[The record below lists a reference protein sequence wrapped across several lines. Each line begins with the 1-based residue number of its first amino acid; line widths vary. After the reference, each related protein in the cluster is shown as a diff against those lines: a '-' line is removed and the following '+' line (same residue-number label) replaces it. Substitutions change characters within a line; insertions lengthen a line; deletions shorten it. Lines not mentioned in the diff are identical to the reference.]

1 MNKTELKV
9 EMLRHDETIEDLA
22 KVLKVTRPTLSAKM
36 NGGGIGFTQKEIAVI
51 RDHYNLTPERMTEI
65 FFAEEVSV

>member
-22 KVLKVTRPTLSAKM
+22 KVLKVTRPTLSTKM
-36 NGGGIGFTQKEIAVI
+36 NGGRIGFTQKEIAVI

>member
-36 NGGGIGFTQKEIAVI
+36 NGGRIGFTQKEIAVI

-65 FFAEEVSV
+65 FFAEEVTS